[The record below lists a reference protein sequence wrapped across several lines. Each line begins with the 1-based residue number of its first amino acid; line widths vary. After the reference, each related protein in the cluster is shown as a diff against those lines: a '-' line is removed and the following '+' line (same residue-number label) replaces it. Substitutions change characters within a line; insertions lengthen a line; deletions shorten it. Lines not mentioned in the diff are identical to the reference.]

1 MKITLHTM
9 DLQIRNMLGWDSKT
23 EEEFETQAKTLFDF
37 FKEVK
42 DKDGKVLY
50 DRVIDETD
58 VILGN
63 SYAFF
68 NCKALLKRDAW
79 DDRLLEDGD
88 KIVLLRSLAGCG
100 GG

>member
-1 MKITLHTM
+1 MKIKLHTM
-9 DLQIRNMLGWDSKT
+9 DLQIRNMLGWDSKM
-23 EEEFETQAKTLFDF
+23 EEEFETQAQTLLDF

-42 DKDGKVLY
+42 DKDGRTLY
-50 DRVIDETD
+50 DRVMDD
-58 VILGN
+58 NDMVLAN

-68 NCKALLKRDAW
+68 NCKALIKKDEFSRPI
-79 DDRLLEDGD
+79 EDGD

>member
-1 MKITLHTM
+1 MRIKLHTM
-9 DLQIRNMLGWDSKT
+9 DLQIRNMLGWGSKT
-23 EEEFETQAKTLFDF
+23 EEEFETQAQTLLDF

-42 DKDGKVLY
+42 DKDGRTLY
-50 DRVIDETD
+50 DRVVDEND
-58 VILGN
+58 MILAN

-68 NCKALLKRDAW
+68 NCKALIKRDEFS
-79 DDRLLEDGD
+79 RPIEDGD